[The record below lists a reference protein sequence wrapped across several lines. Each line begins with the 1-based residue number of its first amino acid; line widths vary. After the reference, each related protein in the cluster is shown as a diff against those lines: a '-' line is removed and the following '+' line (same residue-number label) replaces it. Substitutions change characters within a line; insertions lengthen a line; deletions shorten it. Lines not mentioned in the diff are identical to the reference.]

1 MSRATAVIGLAM
13 LIPVLAGCDYFRP
26 FEKVCEQRLAPA
38 SVTVTGEPVSYES
51 DFSLSIAQLSARGA
65 ASTGRMVLG
74 LVESK
79 LGGSIE
85 FAAKGI
91 VKPLSGRYCMRPALN
106 VKLAFRPTTLYVA
119 SDYAQGSCE
128 FDITM
133 AHEQKHIAVYQKF
146 LEEMAVDVGRELRE
160 KLGDNIQYF
169 DNAVAGE
176 AGMKESAAKI
186 LKPYLD
192 RGMEEVAKRQARV
205 DTPEEY
211 FRLESFQSR
220 CTPH

>member
-1 MSRATAVIGLAM
+1 MNRSPTLMGIAI
-13 LIPVLAGCDYFRP
+13 LILPLAGCDYFRS
-26 FEKVCEQRLAPA
+26 FEKVCEQRLAPS
-38 SVTVTGEPVSYES
+38 SVSVTGEPVTYES
-51 DFSLSIAQLSARGA
+51 DFNQSIAQLSARGA

-85 FAAKGI
+85 FSAKGI

-106 VKLAFRPTTLYVA
+106 VKLAFRPMKLYVA

-146 LEEMAVDVGRELRE
+146 LEEMATDVGRELGE

-169 DNAVAGE
+169 DSAAAGE
-176 AGMKESAAKI
+176 AGMRESAAKI